1 MSASVVALRND
12 GKLSNTCKK
21 CGISTVETSAA
32 CTTYI
37 CQEATILLRIVDG
50 FVSVIDVEECL
61 LHRAKQ
67 IDPGFQLDLG
77 LVSLS
82 FSRHES
88 DELAFRRNI
97 VSVRATEHVPAV
109 EQQNSDYL
117 RKGTYTCVLY
127 AVCQCLK

>member
-1 MSASVVALRND
+1 M
-12 GKLSNTCKK
+12 
-21 CGISTVETSAA
+21 AA
-32 CTTYI
+32 CAYI
-37 CQEATILLRIVDG
+37 CQEATVLLRIVDG

-88 DELAFRRNI
+88 DELAFWCNI
-97 VSVRATEHVPAV
+97 VSVRATKHVPTT
-109 EQQNSDYL
+109 EQRNSDYL